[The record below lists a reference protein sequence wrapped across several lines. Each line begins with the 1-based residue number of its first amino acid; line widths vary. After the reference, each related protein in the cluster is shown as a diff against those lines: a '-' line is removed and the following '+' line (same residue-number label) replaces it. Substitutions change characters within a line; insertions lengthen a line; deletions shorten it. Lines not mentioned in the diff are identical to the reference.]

1 MRRIVTQSACQNW
14 FSLTFGD
21 AVDGLPFGLRV
32 LLGGLSIG
40 YEDALQG
47 AMGEDARQ
55 GAMGED
61 ALQGA
66 MGEDAL
72 QDVLGEDGC
81 VRPRHDVQPGRFQ
94 DEIHALD
101 LLSLVLSSYGL

>member
-1 MRRIVTQSACQNW
+1 MRRIVALSACQNW

-32 LLGGLSIG
+32 LLGALSIG
-40 YEDALQG
+40 Y
-47 AMGEDARQ
+47 
-55 GAMGED
+55 ED

>member
-1 MRRIVTQSACQNW
+1 MRRIVTLSACQNW

-47 AMGEDARQ
+47 AMGEDA
-55 GAMGED
+55 
-61 ALQGA
+61 LQGA

-94 DEIHALD
+94 NEIHALD